1 LTETGTQTMKS
12 KQDYLPEE
20 IRNSPDVKI
29 YGKIWGLLHNRNRMF
44 SCVIVGKPG
53 RGKSWLSIA
62 MAEMLDRTKLSG
74 TRFKQEHITFGEKEF
89 SEVIRKKH
97 KPGTFII
104 VDDAGISL
112 YSREALK
119 KEVIALSKIFQTV
132 RYKNLG
138 IILTLPSWAMLDK
151 NIRRLTDAYIEVLDP
166 DLSSKESIYKFQWV
180 EASPLGDTIYR
191 KYPKETKITITM
203 NDIEYKK
210 KYRKVEFRLPRASY
224 LLLQRYEQRKEDYMG
239 KLYTTFYREIHGGK
253 KTHLDQKIEEIYK
266 NKRKYYE
273 EVKGIT
279 VISSLLILADPNSG
293 VNNDAVANK
302 VARFLNARMKKE
314 RREADAT
321 RAVK

>member
-1 LTETGTQTMKS
+1 MS
-12 KQDYLPEE
+12 KTADKLPEV
-20 IRNSPDVKI
+20 IRNSPDPKI
-29 YGKIWGLLHNRNRMF
+29 YGKIWRLLHNRNRMF

-62 MAEMLDRTKLSG
+62 MAEMLDRTKGSG
-74 TRFKQEHITFGEKEF
+74 PRLKQEHITFGEKEF

-166 DLSSKESIYKFQWV
+166 DLVSEESVYKFQWV
-180 EASPLGDTIYR
+180 EASPLGDVIYR
-191 KYPKETKITITM
+191 KYPKETKMIESM
-203 NDIEYKK
+203 NDIKYKNV
-210 KYRKVEFRLPRASY
+210 YRKVEFRLPKASY
-224 LLLQRYEQRKEDYMG
+224 ILLERYEQRKEDYMG
-239 KLYTTFYREIHGGK
+239 KLYTQFYREIHGGK
-253 KTHLDQKIEEIYK
+253 KTQLNDSIELIYK
-266 NKRKYYE
+266 NKEKYYE
-273 EVKGIT
+273 EVKGKN
-279 VISSLLILADPNSG
+279 VISSLLILSDPHSG
-293 VNNDAVANK
+293 VNHDPLANK
-302 VARFLNARMKKE
+302 VAKFLNTRLKKE
-314 RREADAT
+314 TGELKPLT
-321 RAVK
+321 LK